1 MSNTSIDYYI
11 YRACSDEF
19 YTNTEGEIKVFQSKD
34 EVHNFP
40 VWKNDNWNE
49 VCCVFPLQVTKTFK
63 QSKKDKYEMTVE
75 TKVEWI
81 QK

>member
-40 VWKNDNWNE
+40 VWKNENWNE
-49 VCCVFPLQVTKTFK
+49 VC
-63 QSKKDKYEMTVE
+63 
-75 TKVEWI
+75 
-81 QK
+81 